1 MTLARPPPVP
11 TLAPTTQN
19 RGVVCGTSDWA
30 NHGVPPWKLEDMLFF
45 IRKCKEKRCVLWVHI
60 VRCWTAHSY
69 VNPLSGEGGQT
80 SRPKSF
86 SFLYRTIQIL
96 SFFIQPGW
104 VHITQPIINFGAN
117 PNTPSQNPD
126 SEDEL
131 ISVPMLVGGV
141 Y

>member
-1 MTLARPPPVP
+1 M
-11 TLAPTTQN
+11 
-19 RGVVCGTSDWA
+19 VCGTPNRAD
-30 NHGVPPWKLEDMLFF
+30 HGVPPWKLEDMLFF

-104 VHITQPIINFGAN
+104 VHITQPIINCGAN
-117 PNTPSQNPD
+117 PNPPKNPD

-131 ISVPMLVGGV
+131 ISVPMLVGGGLLTSTRCYTHV
-141 Y
+141 YVYI